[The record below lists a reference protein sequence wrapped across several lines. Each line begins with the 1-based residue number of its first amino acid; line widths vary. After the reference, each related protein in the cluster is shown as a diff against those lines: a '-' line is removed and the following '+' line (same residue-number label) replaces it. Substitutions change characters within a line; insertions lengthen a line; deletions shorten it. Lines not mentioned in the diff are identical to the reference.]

1 MSPPEFSVAATG
13 SPPVVETLIAPP
25 RRRRRS
31 AGRWRSADAG
41 PERHRPACDL
51 QFGVAPVLNPRH
63 SVRIPRTCSI
73 EVNPEL
79 PEMRPLVE
87 ERSAVH
93 DEAIRTFLLHD
104 HGRVVRAV
112 AAVCG
117 DRERAEDAVQDALVD
132 VWTKNR
138 RVDDLTG
145 WVTIVAINRARSRWR
160 TQAAERRAFDR
171 LAVEA
176 TSRPRSDG
184 VDGGSSPV
192 LFDAHLAEALRDLP
206 RSQRSVVAL
215 HYLLDMS
222 VADVAARLGIAE
234 GTVKTHLHRARKT
247 MRTALQTSD
256 QDTTASDVGE
266 VRHA

>member
-1 MSPPEFSVAATG
+1 
-13 SPPVVETLIAPP
+13 
-25 RRRRRS
+25 
-31 AGRWRSADAG
+31 
-41 PERHRPACDL
+41 
-51 QFGVAPVLNPRH
+51 
-63 SVRIPRTCSI
+63 
-73 EVNPEL
+73 
-79 PEMRPLVE
+79 
-87 ERSAVH
+87 VH

-132 VWTKNR
+132 VWTKNQ

-145 WVTIVAINRARSRWR
+145 WVATAAINRARSRWR

-171 LAVEA
+171 LATQA
-176 TSRPRSDG
+176 TTQPHSDG
-184 VDGGSSPV
+184 VDESASPV

-215 HYLLDMS
+215 HYLLDMA
-222 VADVAARLGIAE
+222 VVDVAAHLGMAD
-234 GTVKTHLHRARKT
+234 GTVKTHLHRARET
-247 MRTALQTSD
+247 MRTALG
-256 QDTTASDVGE
+256 ASAKPESEAGRGE

>member
-1 MSPPEFSVAATG
+1 M
-13 SPPVVETLIAPP
+13 
-25 RRRRRS
+25 
-31 AGRWRSADAG
+31 
-41 PERHRPACDL
+41 
-51 QFGVAPVLNPRH
+51 
-63 SVRIPRTCSI
+63 
-73 EVNPEL
+73 
-79 PEMRPLVE
+79 
-87 ERSAVH
+87 H

-104 HGRVVRAV
+104 HGRVVRVV

-132 VWTKNR
+132 VWTKNQ

-145 WVTIVAINRARSRWR
+145 WVATAAINRARSRWR

-171 LAVEA
+171 LATQA
-176 TSRPRSDG
+176 TTQPEPHPTDG
-184 VDGGSSPV
+184 SASPV

-222 VADVAARLGIAE
+222 AADVAAHLGIAE
-234 GTVKTHLHRARKT
+234 GTVKTHLHRARET
-247 MRTALQTSD
+247 MRTALQDGPAQLGSEAD
-256 QDTTASDVGE
+256 LGD

>member
-1 MSPPEFSVAATG
+1 M
-13 SPPVVETLIAPP
+13 
-25 RRRRRS
+25 
-31 AGRWRSADAG
+31 
-41 PERHRPACDL
+41 
-51 QFGVAPVLNPRH
+51 
-63 SVRIPRTCSI
+63 
-73 EVNPEL
+73 
-79 PEMRPLVE
+79 
-87 ERSAVH
+87 H

-132 VWTKNR
+132 VWTKSQ

-145 WVTIVAINRARSRWR
+145 WVATAAINRARSRWR

-171 LAVEA
+171 LATQAHSAEA
-176 TSRPRSDG
+176 DA
-184 VDGGSSPV
+184 SPV

-222 VADVAARLGIAE
+222 VADVAAHLGMAE
-234 GTVKTHLHRARKT
+234 GTVKTHLHRARDA
-247 MRTALQTSD
+247 MRTALG
-256 QDTTASDVGE
+256 ASPESESEADRGE

>member
-1 MSPPEFSVAATG
+1 M
-13 SPPVVETLIAPP
+13 
-25 RRRRRS
+25 
-31 AGRWRSADAG
+31 
-41 PERHRPACDL
+41 
-51 QFGVAPVLNPRH
+51 
-63 SVRIPRTCSI
+63 
-73 EVNPEL
+73 
-79 PEMRPLVE
+79 
-87 ERSAVH
+87 H

-132 VWTKNR
+132 VWTKSQ

-145 WVTIVAINRARSRWR
+145 WVATAAINRAHSRWR

-171 LAVEA
+171 LATQAAVQPEPHPA
-176 TSRPRSDG
+176 DG
-184 VDGGSSPV
+184 RSSPV

-222 VADVAARLGIAE
+222 VADAAVHLGMAE
-234 GTVKTHLHRARKT
+234 GTVKTHLHRARET
-247 MRTALQTSD
+247 MRTALG
-256 QDTTASDVGE
+256 ASPEPESEADRGE

>member
-1 MSPPEFSVAATG
+1 M
-13 SPPVVETLIAPP
+13 
-25 RRRRRS
+25 
-31 AGRWRSADAG
+31 
-41 PERHRPACDL
+41 
-51 QFGVAPVLNPRH
+51 
-63 SVRIPRTCSI
+63 
-73 EVNPEL
+73 
-79 PEMRPLVE
+79 
-87 ERSAVH
+87 H

-132 VWTKNR
+132 VWTKNQ

-145 WVTIVAINRARSRWR
+145 WVATAAINRARSRWR

-171 LAVEA
+171 LAAQA
-176 TSRPRSDG
+176 TTQPHSDG
-184 VDGGSSPV
+184 VDEATSPL

-206 RSQRSVVAL
+206 RAQRSVVAL

-222 VADVAARLGIAE
+222 VADVAAHLGMAE
-234 GTVKTHLHRARKT
+234 GTVKMHLHRARDT
-247 MRTALQTSD
+247 MRTALQDQAPALLEGSSD
-256 QDTTASDVGE
+256 CGE